1 MCAQV
6 DSLPLRADSPDIE
19 PVPVERHVSPNPPER
34 TTKRAIGPIAGM
46 AIVAGSML
54 GVGIFLV
61 PAEVAQEIHSL
72 KLFLGLWVFG
82 GLIAFSGAVAYAELG
97 TMFPKAGG
105 DYVYLRETFGVSASF
120 AAGWLLFVG
129 VFAGSIATMS
139 VAVCQYQLPV
149 LLSPFVDFDLSQP
162 VISVESLG
170 LFISGTQLAA
180 LGLVLL
186 LTLINTAGVRPSTAT
201 QTLATVVP
209 VLAFALF
216 ALFAI
221 AIGPQQPAVPYAG
234 NALTSHSLASSLT
247 TAFLAIYFAYAGWN
261 ALAYVGGEV
270 VSPEKNIPRSL
281 LGGTVLITFLYLIM
295 CTAFLAVLGLG
306 GLPSAFEA
314 GTATAVAVVG
324 SKAEPIVAGLIGIA
338 LLGSLNGTVLGG
350 GRIGYAMAKDR
361 ALPRTLSHIGARSR
375 VPSRALWAQAIVAGA
390 LICTG
395 TFETLLE
402 FTSIAM
408 LLLGGLTVAA
418 LFVLRVTR
426 AEVQRPYRAS
436 GYPWTPALYLIASIL
451 VVSFTIKGVLFPSE
465 MATEEPTLE
474 RWFPILGL
482 VFFLCVFAVHALFR
496 SRESR
501 DGG

>member
-1 MCAQV
+1 M
-6 DSLPLRADSPDIE
+6 
-19 PVPVERHVSPNPPER
+19 SPNQPAQK
-34 TTKRAIGPIAGM
+34 TKRAIGPIAGV

-97 TMFPKAGG
+97 TMFPEAGG
-105 DYVYLRETFGVSASF
+105 DYVYLRETFGASASF
-120 AAGWLLFVG
+120 AAGWLLFAG

-149 LLSPFVDFDLSQP
+149 LLAPFLTVDLNQP
-162 VISVESLG
+162 VFSVEALALS
-170 LFISGTQLAA
+170 ISGTQLAA

-186 LTLINTAGVRPSTAT
+186 LTLINIAGVRPSTAT
-201 QTLATVVP
+201 QTLATALP

-221 AIGPQQPAVPYAG
+221 AIGPHQTATPYTG
-234 NALTSHSLASSLT
+234 SGLTSDSLVSSLT

-261 ALAYVGGEV
+261 AIAYVGGEV

-314 GTATAVAVVG
+314 GTASAVAVVG
-324 SKAEPIVAGLIGIA
+324 SRAEPIVAGLIGIA

-361 ALPRTLSHIGARSR
+361 ALPRALSHLGTRSR
-375 VPSRALWAQAIVAGA
+375 VPSRALWAQALVAA
-390 LICTG
+390 VLICTG
-395 TFETLLE
+395 TFKTLLE

-408 LLLGGLTVAA
+408 LVLGGLTITA

-426 AEVQRPYRAS
+426 SEHRRPYKAS
-436 GYPWTPALYLIASIL
+436 GYPFTPAIYLVASIL
-451 VVSFTIKGVLFPSE
+451 VVSITIWGVLFPSE
-465 MATEEPTLE
+465 FSTDEPSIE

-482 VFFLCVFAVHALFR
+482 VFFLFVFAVHALFFQR
-496 SRESR
+496 ANR
-501 DGG
+501 DGD

>member
-1 MCAQV
+1 MSA
-6 DSLPLRADSPDIE
+6 ADSPE
-19 PVPVERHVSPNPPER
+19 FECGLTERPVPPNPPEQK
-34 TTKRAIGPIAGM
+34 TKRAIGPIAGV

-120 AAGWLLFVG
+120 AAGWLLFAG

-149 LLSPFVDFDLSQP
+149 LLTPFFDVDLSQP
-162 VISVESLG
+162 VLTVEILALS
-170 LFISGTQLAA
+170 ISGTQLAA
-180 LGLVLL
+180 VGLVLV
-186 LTLINTAGVRPSTAT
+186 LTLINIAGLRPSTT
-201 QTLATVVP
+201 MQTLATAVP

-221 AIGPQQPAVPYAG
+221 AMSPHGSATPYTG
-234 NALTSHSLASSLT
+234 SEVTSNSLVSSLT

-261 ALAYVGGEV
+261 AIAYVGGEV
-270 VSPEKNIPRSL
+270 ASPEKNIPRSL

-306 GLPSAFEA
+306 GLQSAFEA
-314 GTATAVAVVG
+314 GTASAVAVVG

-350 GRIGYAMAKDR
+350 GRVGFAMAKDG
-361 ALPRTLSHIGARSR
+361 ALPPVLSHVGARSR
-375 VPSRALWAQAIVAGA
+375 VPGRALWAQALVAA
-390 LICTG
+390 VLICTG

-408 LLLGGLTVAA
+408 LVLGALTITA

-426 AEVQRPYRAS
+426 PERRRPYRAS
-436 GYPWTPALYLIASIL
+436 GYPWTPAISLVASIGI
-451 VVSFTIKGVLFPSE
+451 VSITIWGVLFPSE
-465 MATEEPTLE
+465 ISPNEPPIE
-474 RWFPILGL
+474 RWFPVLGL
-482 VFFLCVFAVHALFR
+482 VFFLIVFAVHALFFQR
-496 SRESR
+496 AKR
-501 DGG
+501 DGD